1 MYLNL
6 RNNDDVSSYMQ
17 FTCSSSRTVFLLII
31 NFTKPLKKETLL
43 FKGKLTNV
51 CGLGGPLKAHSKQ
64 SLFFFL
70 ANKLEDILLYYRNKL
85 MKI

>member
-1 MYLNL
+1 MEITSIIILLIYKLVL
-6 RNNDDVSSYMQ
+6 
-17 FTCSSSRTVFLLII
+17 CKILLII

-64 SLFFFL
+64 SLFFF
-70 ANKLEDILLYYRNKL
+70 
-85 MKI
+85 